1 MERRDERWAYQFF
14 PTPRP
19 LARRLVARARVRHS
33 DVVLEPSA
41 GDGRL
46 LVEIERYKPARV
58 DCCELMPANIT
69 RLEELGYAPVAHD
82 FMRHFEYARYTRV
95 IANPPFADD
104 RDIRHVTRMYE
115 LVRVGG
121 RVVSLMSARFLE
133 SGLERHHRFR
143 RWLRERDATIERLPS
158 DAFASLGI
166 DVRAVM
172 VELNK

>member
-19 LARRLVARARVRHS
+19 LARRLVARAQVRRS

-46 LVEIERYKPARV
+46 LVEIERYKPAEV

-69 RLEELGYAPVAHD
+69 RLEALGYTPVADD
-82 FMRHFEYARYTRV
+82 FMRFHHYAHYTRI
-95 IANPPFADD
+95 IANPPFAGD

-115 LVRVGG
+115 LVRAGG
-121 RVVSLMSARFLE
+121 RVVSLMSARCLE
-133 SGLERHHRFR
+133 SGLERHLRFR
-143 RWLRERDATIERLPS
+143 RWLRERDAKVDRLPS